1 MKVLYVIFVG
11 EEADW
16 FEPLLCNAVVW
27 FDPSE
32 KVDITRGGSRGG
44 NSAMAPF
51 QFGYRLWPPSDE
63 EINVSYWETY

>member
-44 NSAMAPF
+44 IRP
-51 QFGYRLWPPSDE
+51 WPPFSLAIDFGPPP
-63 EINVSYWETY
+63 TKK